1 MININFI
8 LQESFFRTKAALQ
21 LFHDGGLPKTSKA
34 VFDSLKFIRNE
45 WENEANANFNPNR
58 TFKYNK
64 SIQIVDPTP
73 DDPLYGKV
81 INLLKYAQ
89 VLEDGMTSAE
99 RMRILQTSHQV
110 RINKKGGKYLII
122 PFRHGTPGTVSMG
135 TPMPEHVHAQAKK
148 LTMSHRMGNYWEVS
162 QQLASATMRDARL
175 ISQYGSP
182 SGMGKSRGDQ
192 GGVPMAQRF
201 TYQWGKPHGRL
212 KGVGGIHEG
221 MVKFEIEDEDDGRK
235 KHTQYMTFRVMSEHG
250 KPWAGIRAYKIVE
263 KTSAKVKGQVEAILE
278 NGFKQDVAD
287 MEAAAGN

>member
-8 LQESFFRTKAALQ
+8 LQESFFRTKAALE
-21 LFHDGGLPKTSKA
+21 LFAMRGLPKLENA
-34 VFDSLKFIRNE
+34 IIDALVLIRKE
-45 WENEANANFNPNR
+45 WENEANSSFTPNR
-58 TFKYNK
+58 TYEYNRA
-64 SIQIVDPTP
+64 IEIIEPTA

-81 INLLKYAQ
+81 VNRLNYAR

-135 TPMPEHVHAQAKK
+135 TPMSASIHAQAKK
-148 LTMSHRMGNYWEVS
+148 LKPSFRTGTTWEVS
-162 QQLASATMRDARL
+162 QQLASASMRDAGL
-175 ISQYGSP
+175 ISRYGSP
-182 SGMGKSRGDQ
+182 TNMGKPRGEQ
-192 GGVPMAQRF
+192 GGLPMAQRF
-201 TYQWGKPHGRL
+201 TYQWGGRL

-221 MVKFEIEDEDDGRK
+221 MVKFEGG
-235 KHTQYMTFRVMSEHG
+235 KHSQYMTFRVMSEHG

-278 NGFKQDVAD
+278 QGFKQDVAD
-287 MEAAAGN
+287 MEAAARA